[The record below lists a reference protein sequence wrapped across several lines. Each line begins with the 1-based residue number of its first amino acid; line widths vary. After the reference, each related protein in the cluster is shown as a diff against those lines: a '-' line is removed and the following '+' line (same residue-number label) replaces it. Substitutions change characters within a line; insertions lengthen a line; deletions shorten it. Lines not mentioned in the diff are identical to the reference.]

1 MANTISL
8 TKNTDGS
15 VSFLCSGEE
24 EIVIASPIQLFVDN
38 NSISFRVESEVRVMK
53 LSDSITIGGVLF
65 SGTLSQ
71 LKTSVENILP
81 GSAPATALPTETVA
95 TYAAMQT
102 SITADPTTKR
112 DFFVSADSSSFRYN
126 GSYLVPLGSSKVAP
140 AMVTVACGNSI
151 TVQSQFT
158 GSFYPTKSEV
168 HWANILSGS
177 PMNFKL
183 MTASTRA
190 DKLGVYGYSGATLA
204 TILTDLDTN
213 WFAPLKTANIIPDL
227 VIGHALV
234 ENDIITRTTAQISAS
249 ILSWLR
255 NVQNRWPGAKVL
267 LVTPRPSFSFNTTQ
281 LVQTYQG
288 VRDYMLSL
296 DNGRDIFVARGDVYE
311 SATDPAKP
319 DYISFTGSISGTT
332 LTVTSVTGTIKQGSQ
347 ITDSSGTDY
356 GRVSYF
362 GTGTGGAGTYI
373 LTASNTVASKT
384 FYHSPYTDTSVHP
397 NARGALL
404 LARQQAFVLNRIA
417 NVWKQSYGAISNNIA
432 LDGTAAATG
441 TNLSGTAPTG
451 VSITGSATFT
461 VAATAE
467 QPGFKLSLSANPVVG
482 SANPLQNGSI
492 VLGSISATGTQVS
505 NYMVVE
511 IVSGAE
517 NLRSFEVWPRITD
530 GSGSP
535 FQYYI
540 QDQVGDAEPDFRN
553 GDILTYRTP
562 PILAVSGSISSVQNY
577 IVSRIKLAGGT
588 AVVRVISQG
597 VGIVS

>member
-15 VSFLCSGEE
+15 VSFICSGEE

-65 SGTLSQ
+65 SGTLAQ
-71 LKTSVENILP
+71 LKTAVENILP

-95 TYAAMQT
+95 TYSAMQT
-102 SITADPTTKR
+102 SITADPSTKR

-126 GSYLVPLGSSKVAP
+126 GSYLVPLGNSKTAP

-151 TVQSQFT
+151 TAQSKYT
-158 GSFYPTKSEV
+158 GSYFQTKAEI
-168 HWANILSGS
+168 HWANVLSGS

-190 DKLGVYGYSGATLA
+190 DKFGVYGYSGATLA

-227 VIGHALV
+227 VIGHALT
-234 ENDIITRTTAQISAS
+234 ENDIGTRTVAQITAS

-255 NVQNRWPGAKVL
+255 NVQNRWPGARVL
-267 LVTPRPSFSFNTTQ
+267 LVTPRPSFGFNTTQ
-281 LVQTYQG
+281 VVQTYQG

-319 DYISFTGSISGTT
+319 DYITFTGSISGTT
-332 LTVTSVTGTIKQGSQ
+332 LTVTSVTGTIMQGSQ
-347 ITDSSGTDY
+347 ITDSLGNDY

-373 LTASNTVASKT
+373 LTNSNTVASKT
-384 FYHSPYTDTSVHP
+384 LYHAPYTDVSVHP
-397 NARGALL
+397 NARGSLL

-441 TNLSGTAPTG
+441 TNVSGTAPTG
-451 VSITGSATFT
+451 VSITGSATC
-461 VAATAE
+461 VLGVTAE
-467 QPGFKLSLSANPVVG
+467 QPGFKLNITCSPVSASNV
-482 SANPLQNGSI
+482 PLGNGAITMGSI
-492 VLGSISATGTQVS
+492 ATTATQVS
-505 NYMVVE
+505 LFMVVE

-517 NLRSFEVWPRITD
+517 NLRAFEPQPRIAD
-530 GSGSP
+530 GSGNS

-540 QDQVGDAEPDFRN
+540 QDQVGDTEPDFRN

-562 PILAVSGSISSVQNY
+562 PFIAVSGSISAVQTY
-577 IVSRIKLAGGT
+577 LGGRIKLAGGT
-588 AVVRVISQG
+588 AVVRILSQG